1 MAVNNDFR
9 DFYIKYEEH
18 PKYNDNQLLTESKT
32 EMIVNKLEVILTT
45 NKGECIADPNL
56 GADLPYFLW
65 QTNVSAEKIRGII
78 KEQID
83 IYIPE
88 LNDTE
93 YLLNVR
99 LIEGELRD
107 IMLIDITI
115 DDQQIRAVL
124 Q

>member
-1 MAVNNDFR
+1 MAINNDYR
-9 DFYIKYEEH
+9 DFYIKYVDH

-32 EMIVNKLEVILTT
+32 DMIVNKLEVILTT

-56 GADLPYFLW
+56 GADLSYYLW
-65 QTNVSAEKIRGII
+65 QTNVSAEKIKGII
-78 KEQID
+78 REQIN

-88 LNDTE
+88 LNDTQ
-93 YLLNVR
+93 YTLNVN

-107 IMLIDITI
+107 IMLVDIII